1 MRVCVVGSGYVG
13 LVTGAC
19 LADSGN
25 FVVCADKDADK
36 VERLSRGECP
46 IFEPGLAELVQT
58 NLAAGRLRFTTDT
71 AAAVA
76 QSRVIFIAV
85 GTPPKAD
92 GSADLSAIEQVA
104 ETIGRHLVGYT
115 VIAIKSTVP
124 VGTGRRIESLL
135 RGLTGEPFAVA
146 SNPEFLKEGN
156 AVDDFLRPD
165 RVVIGTDDPEA
176 RAILSELHK
185 PFVRNNRPILLM
197 SREAAEMTKYAANAY
212 LATRISFINEIA
224 ELCERLGVDVDEV
237 RRGIGS
243 DDRIGHHFLY
253 PGVGYGGSCFPKDV
267 QALAETARQVGARA
281 EICESVH
288 RRNVEQRMRLVRQ
301 VSERLGP
308 ELGGVKLA
316 VWGLAFKPKTDD
328 VREAPAITIV
338 QELLRRGAEMHVHD
352 PRAIENAKRLLGDA
366 VHYHRDA
373 YEALDGA
380 DALITCTEWME
391 YRSPDFELMRQRMR
405 RPLIFDG
412 RNIYDLAMMRRY
424 GFEYYSVGR
433 PAFVPE
439 QIAASARATLRRVA
453 TGASPARI
461 DSPGAPRVS

>member
-25 FVVCADKDADK
+25 FVVCTDKDAAK
-36 VERLSRGECP
+36 IERLSRGECP
-46 IFEPGLAELVQT
+46 IFEPGLAELMQT

-71 AAAVA
+71 AAAA
-76 QSRVIFIAV
+76 AEARVVFIAV
-85 GTPPKAD
+85 GTPPKED
-92 GSADLSAIEQVA
+92 GSADLSALEDVV
-104 ETIGRHLVGYT
+104 ETVGRHLVGYT
-115 VIAIKSTVP
+115 VVAIKSTVP
-124 VGTGRRIESLL
+124 VGTGRRVEDRL
-135 RGLTGEPFAVA
+135 RELTREPFAVA

-267 QALAETARQVGARA
+267 QALADMARQIGTRA
-281 EICESVH
+281 EICEAVH
-288 RRNVEQRMRLVRQ
+288 RRNVEQRLRLVRR
-301 VSERLGP
+301 VRERLGP
-308 ELGGVKLA
+308 ELRGVRLA

-328 VREAPAITIV
+328 IREAPAITIV
-338 QELLRRGAEMHVHD
+338 TELLRHGAELHVHD
-352 PRAIENAKRLLGDA
+352 PRALANARTVLGDA
-366 VHYHRDA
+366 VCYHADA
-373 YEALDGA
+373 YAALDGA

-391 YRSPDFELMRQRMR
+391 YRSPDFERMRQRMR
-405 RPLIFDG
+405 QPLIFDG
-412 RNIYDLAMMRRY
+412 RNIYDLTMMRRY

-433 PAFVPE
+433 PALKPE
-439 QIAASARATLRRVA
+439 RVAASAQAPLRELAAKSVLPSGSRRV
-453 TGASPARI
+453 S
-461 DSPGAPRVS
+461 